1 MTLATATIER
11 FTTITSALTPV
22 TETPVV
28 RDPTADE
35 SSTFGPVFMLYVTR
49 ANAGGEDLVGTVAP
63 VHSSNSRDGWLKELP
78 NSGYVRVYGAVLN
91 EPMVNGGHY
100 RSLNGA
106 GMYVRYNDDDHA
118 GDRNVGAL
126 PLSILASNGNTWP
139 VPNDGTGA
147 WTENTPYIRVEAPAT
162 PDVPSAEDAPAEV
175 MDAHQFVTDL
185 TVNGPT
191 RGFAALN
198 SAGRAELN
206 PALEVGETYLYWT
219 TAGTWARDRITEA
232 RLVTGL
238 PADGDPEFSILGYWT
253 MERVRGEDQPYWY
266 ATRRTVLDESEGKSW
281 VKMALTTME
290 ATNTDRLTWDA
301 IRLREIDEFAEFNS
315 ATNELAK
322 DNDWCSEY
330 EGIIEPLGMEG
341 RTKTMHDYDVEV
353 SASISFEVDSVSSR
367 IDQNVASDYSASG
380 ISLNSAR
387 FRGDVTVTIRV
398 SDVDDDDDASDQ
410 IDSDTVY
417 EHINNM
423 LSGHDDLEIDDYSI
437 GSTRQVD

>member
-49 ANAGGEDLVGTVAP
+49 ANAGGEDLVGTVVP

-162 PDVPSAEDAPAEV
+162 QEVPSFEDAPAEV

-232 RLVTGL
+232 RLVTAL
-238 PADGDPEFSILGYWT
+238 PEGGDPEFSILGYWT

-266 ATRRTVLDESEGKSW
+266 AARRTVLDESEGKSW
-281 VKMALTTME
+281 VKMALTTEE

-301 IRLREIDEFAEFNS
+301 IRLREIDEFSEFNS

-341 RTKTMHDYDVEV
+341 RTKTMNNYEV
-353 SASISFEVDSVSSR
+353 SVTASISFEVDSVSSR
-367 IDQNVASDYSASG
+367 IDQNVASDYNASG

-387 FRGDVTVTIRV
+387 FRGDVTVSIRV
-398 SDVDDDDDASDQ
+398 EDVDDDDDASDQ

-423 LSGHDDLEIDDYSI
+423 LTGHDDLEVDDYSI
-437 GSTRQVD
+437 GSTRVVD

>member
-11 FTTITSALTPV
+11 FTTITSALSPV

-49 ANAGGEDLVGTVAP
+49 ANAGGEDLVGTVVP

-147 WTENTPYIRVEAPAT
+147 WTENTPYIMVEAPAT

-266 ATRRTVLDESEGKSW
+266 AARRTVLDESEGKSW

-301 IRLREIDEFAEFNS
+301 IRLREIDEFSEFNS

-341 RTKTMHDYDVEV
+341 RTKTVNNYEV
-353 SASISFEVDSVSSR
+353 SVTASISFEVDSVSSR
-367 IDQNVASDYSASG
+367 IDQNVASDYDIPG

-387 FRGDVTVTIRV
+387 FRGDVTVNIRV
-398 SDVDDDDDASDQ
+398 EDVDDDDDASDQ
-410 IDSDTVY
+410 IDSDTVF

-423 LSGHDDLEIDDYSI
+423 LTGHDDLEVDDYSI
-437 GSTRQVD
+437 GSTRVVD